1 MTAKPRVD
9 ALTHALQL
17 QRVAA
22 REGFDWRNREELWL
36 KLAEEIAELRAAR
49 GSAEHEE
56 EVGDLLFMLVNIARH
71 LKVDPVRAL
80 VRTNRKFQRR
90 YAHIQR
96 HHSLLPPRGDRGR
109 LDAMEALWQEAK
121 RLERRGPGKKSA
133 VTNRSGAR
141 DTGTNAR

>member
-9 ALTHALQL
+9 ALTHAMQL
-17 QRVAA
+17 QRAAA

-49 GSAEHEE
+49 RSAEHEE

-80 VRTNRKFQRR
+80 ARTNRKFQSR

-96 HHSLLPPRGDRGR
+96 HHKSLPPLRHRDR

-121 RLERRGPGKKSA
+121 LLERKL
-133 VTNRSGAR
+133 T
-141 DTGTNAR
+141 